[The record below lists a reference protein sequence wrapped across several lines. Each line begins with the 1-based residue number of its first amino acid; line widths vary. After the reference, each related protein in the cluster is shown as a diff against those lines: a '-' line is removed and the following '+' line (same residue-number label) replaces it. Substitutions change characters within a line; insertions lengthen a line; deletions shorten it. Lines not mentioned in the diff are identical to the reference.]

1 MLQSLALGVAFYA
14 VSVLFGVAAV
24 ERFIGDLLGL
34 KVFRLAAGIPVGFA
48 FSTYMVLALEAMN
61 SSFSGWLMVIA
72 AAIELALS
80 YLMLRHNGNWKVFSP
95 RDLAAEGNNNR
106 GMYIAI
112 ILIAAFLIFLQ
123 SHGISTSS
131 TGSVIASFNY
141 GGDLLFHLGQGN
153 SLIYSGFPP
162 RYLYSYNATNVFPFI
177 SDFYSAMLLYN
188 GFNIAAAFNASDY
201 ALWFAFTA
209 MLILF
214 FTLIGKNYKV
224 SAAAVFMFL
233 FFSLGF
239 NFLII
244 GYFHVPIYGVTQ
256 QTIANLDQNWF
267 GLITYPFF
275 NFSDPFV
282 SNFIIQ
288 HDYLLGFP
296 YALVILA
303 TLYVLFLEGRRMEGR
318 PSRRQLGTMAFL
330 GLMAGLMPLI
340 HPFSLVFV
348 FLFSV
353 VLLAYSLVRRRSAVE
368 KRHGWLAERLKPW
381 IVYGA
386 VTAIVAAPL
395 LLYMFSQHLESNFIG
410 SILQQS
416 YWWPQIP
423 SITNILVAHALFWLE
438 SIGILLPLG
447 IIGLVYFR
455 RRGLIAFL
463 PSVISFLIVNIYR
476 LQPSDGD
483 NNKTTIYFVMFLSL
497 AAMLLLYKLFVF
509 RKGWKGVPFKAL
521 AVLLFILAT
530 FSGFAADYLIFNGSY
545 TVATPLELNASAWII
560 NNTPAH
566 SVFQSNCYTYTYDFV
581 STIAGRDT
589 LLDIYTY
596 SYNVGIFNKG
606 ADPNVVSGQIDGFF
620 SNPSCSLANEYNISY
635 FVAENITQTGA
646 WGCVSANVSALSG
659 NGNFKQVYS
668 ANDSQGSS
676 IAIFKSLC
684 RG

>member
-1 MLQSLALGVAFYA
+1 MLQSIALGIAFYM
-14 VSVLFGVAAV
+14 VSMLFGVAAV
-24 ERFIGDLLGL
+24 ECFIGDLLGL
-34 KVFRLAAGIPVGFA
+34 KVFRFAAGIPVGFT
-48 FSTYMVLALEAMN
+48 FSTYIVLALEAVN
-61 SSFSGWLMVIA
+61 STFSGWLMLIA
-72 AAIELALS
+72 IAVELVLS
-80 YLMLRHNGNWKVFSP
+80 YLMLSHNRNWKIFNL
-95 RDLAAEGNNNR
+95 RDIAAEGNNNR
-106 GMYIAI
+106 GAYIAI
-112 ILIAAFLIFLQ
+112 ILIAFFLILLQ
-123 SHGISTSS
+123 SHGITTSS

-162 RYLYSYNATNVFPFI
+162 KYLYSYNATNVFPFI

-224 SAAAVFMFL
+224 SAVAIFMFL

-256 QTIANLDQNWF
+256 QTITNLNQNWF
-267 GLITYPFF
+267 NLITYPFF

-303 TLYVLFLEGRRMEGR
+303 TLYTLFLEGRRIEGK
-318 PSRRQLGTMAFL
+318 PSRKQLGTMAFL

-340 HPFSLVFV
+340 HPFSLIFV
-348 FLFSV
+348 FLFSA
-353 VLLAYSLVRRRSAVE
+353 VLLAYSLVRRRSARE
-368 KRHGWLAERLKPW
+368 KRDGWLADRLKPW
-381 IVYGA
+381 VAYGA
-386 VTAIVAAPL
+386 VTAVVTAPL
-395 LLYMFSQHLESNFIG
+395 LLYMLSQHLEPNFMG
-410 SILQQS
+410 SILQQN
-416 YWWPQIP
+416 YWWPQVP
-423 SITNILVAHALFWLE
+423 SITNILTAHALFWLE

-447 IIGLVYFR
+447 IIGLAYFR
-455 RRGLIAFL
+455 KRGLIAFL
-463 PSVISFLIVNIYR
+463 PSVISFFVINLYR

-497 AAMLLLYKLFVF
+497 AATLVLYRLFVF
-509 RKGWKGVPFKAL
+509 RKGWKGVPLKAL
-521 AVLLFILAT
+521 AILLFILTT
-530 FSGFAADYLIFNGSY
+530 FSGFAADYLIFNGNY

-566 SVFQSNCYTYTYDFV
+566 AVFQSNCYVYTYDFV
-581 STIAGRDT
+581 PTIAGRDT

-596 SYNVGIFNKG
+596 SYNVGILNKG
-606 ADPNVVSGQIDGFF
+606 ADPNVVSGQISDFF
-620 SNPSCSLANEYNISY
+620 SDPSCSLSNTYNVSY
-635 FVAENITQTGA
+635 FVVENIKQIGN
-646 WGCVSANVSALSG
+646 WGCVNASSSSLAN
-659 NGNFKQVYS
+659 NGNFTQVYS